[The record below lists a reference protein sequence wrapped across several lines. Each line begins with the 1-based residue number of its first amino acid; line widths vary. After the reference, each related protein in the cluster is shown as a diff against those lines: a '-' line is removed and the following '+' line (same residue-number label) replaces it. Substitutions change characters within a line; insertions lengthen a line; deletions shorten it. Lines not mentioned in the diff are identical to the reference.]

1 MTGTIHFILQGKG
14 GCGKSLIANFLSQYI
29 HHHLNYPFVGY
40 DIDQVNTTLSQFE
53 ALKVTHVNIVD
64 DSGKFNER
72 LFDNLVESMPG
83 NAGKHIVI
91 DTGSNTF
98 LQLLEYAMENSV
110 FDILHSLDFKVY
122 LHLVIAGGD
131 LYEDTLYGM
140 TSVIEQFSMPSV
152 IWINE
157 FFGDAAEKIRH
168 SQLAE
173 KNYEYRKRIK
183 GYVILPHRTEKT
195 FGEDMRIL
203 NTNRLTLNEAL
214 QSTHFGIAARM
225 RLKTIFND
233 VYNSLNALN
242 LFDEE

>member
-1 MTGTIHFILQGKG
+1 MIGTIHFILQGKG

-29 HHHLNYPFVGY
+29 RDHLDYPFVGY

-64 DSGKFNER
+64 ETGKFNER
-72 LFDNLVESMPG
+72 LFDNLIENMPSHS
-83 NAGKHIVI
+83 GKHVVI

-98 LQLLEYAMENSV
+98 LQLLEYAMENSI

-157 FFGDAAEKIRH
+157 FFGPATAKIQQ
-168 SQLAE
+168 SKLAE

-195 FGEDMRIL
+195 FGEDIRIL
-203 NTNRLTLNEAL
+203 NTHRLTLNEAL
-214 QSTHFGIAARM
+214 QSSHFGLAARM

-233 VYNSLNALN
+233 VYNSLNVLS